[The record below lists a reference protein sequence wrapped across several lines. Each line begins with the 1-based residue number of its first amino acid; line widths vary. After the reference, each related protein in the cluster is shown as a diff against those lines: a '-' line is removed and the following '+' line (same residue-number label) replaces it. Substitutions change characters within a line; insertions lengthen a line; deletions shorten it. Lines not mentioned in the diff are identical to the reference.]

1 MAALLATVKTVDVA
15 AVVDGVAV
23 NVPLDKTRKAAPKG
37 QPQTARPS
45 KQRRQ
50 VRAAAKIKAKAVA
63 TAIRARRLCH
73 VRVPALVSMQIL
85 QPGPA
90 PTRLRYIQTMQTHRR
105 HR

>member
-1 MAALLATVKTVDVA
+1 MAALLATAKTVDVA

-50 VRAAAKIKAKAVA
+50 VRAAAKIKAKADVNHNCEQGVEHCFEA
-63 TAIRARRLCH
+63 
-73 VRVPALVSMQIL
+73 
-85 QPGPA
+85 
-90 PTRLRYIQTMQTHRR
+90 
-105 HR
+105 